1 MKQLL
6 MRRKIVVVSL
16 VVLLAALAV
25 GPVLAG
31 GWAVITLD
39 ELPGEIHAGEN
50 VHLSFMVRQHGK
62 TPVHFFGGPESPLEP
77 VISGTNVK
85 TGETINI
92 TAVIDKSEVGRFYA
106 DVVFPSSGEWS
117 WKITPNPLAGTTEFA
132 PLVILPEVAVP
143 ATSLDTTAS
152 STAVEAAAPAVQAA
166 NTFDVSLILR
176 GAAVLLLVGGVVTAF
191 LAGRRKQPQAAVVDV
206 GD

>member
-1 MKQLL
+1 MKQLQ

-50 VHLSFMVRQHGK
+50 VHLSFMVRQHGQ
-62 TPVHFFGGPESPLEP
+62 TPVHFFGGPEFPLDP

-106 DVVFPSSGEWS
+106 DVVFPSEGEWS

-132 PLVILPEVAVP
+132 NLIVLSEVAVP
-143 ATSLDTTAS
+143 ATSLETTAS

-176 GAAVLLLVGGVVTAF
+176 GAAVLLLVGGVVMAF
-191 LAGRRKQPQAAVVDV
+191 LSVRRKQPQAAVVDA